1 MLQKIGDKL
10 QGQRWL
16 ALVMLGMLALVFA
29 AWGAYGIV
37 DFTNKTGNFA
47 AKVNGEEISLTEVK
61 RAWQQQEPQ
70 YLRLFGGDIPAAQR
84 DLLQAR
90 ILEGY
95 IRNAAVYQQAER
107 LGFAV
112 TDAQVQRAYQ
122 SEPAFQV
129 DGKFSP
135 QAARAALA
143 AAGISP
149 AAFDA
154 EQRRNLAMNQVASS
168 VALSEF
174 LTPTELARLQALE
187 DQQRELRFALLT
199 PQQFAGTAPV
209 APAAIEAWY
218 GAHTADYQTT
228 ESVNLAFGELSLS
241 DVAAAIKVSDAQL
254 RERYEKNR
262 ESYVSA
268 ERRQARHI
276 LLTFDKPEAEAAVK
290 AQADDLYKQLQ
301 AGKDFAE
308 LAKANSKDAGSASRG
323 GDLGWADRSTYVPA
337 FADALFALQAGQIS
351 APVKTQF
358 GYHIIKLE
366 GIEATKSRSLDEVR
380 GELLTQLA
388 REQAAERFGEK
399 QEQLQQRIE
408 RGVGNFD
415 ELVTEFG
422 LKPGTV
428 PAFLKGS
435 GGGSLGTDA
444 GLNQAVFSDRVIGQ
458 KAVGGPVS
466 LGEDRLVVFRA
477 IEHHPAQA
485 KPLTDVRDSIVAE
498 LLRQRGSSAARAA
511 ADAAVQRLNAGESFD
526 KIIAEL
532 KLKSEPAR
540 YVGRVDPGLPVQVLE
555 AAFAGRAPS
564 ADKPVRKALTL
575 DEGGAALL
583 AITGTRVAEAAASDA
598 RVQSQRM
605 AREQQRQGNLVTEAY
620 LTALMNA
627 AKVTRNSKAFE

>member
-1 MLQKIGDKL
+1 
-10 QGQRWL
+10 
-16 ALVMLGMLALVFA
+16 
-29 AWGAYGIV
+29 
-37 DFTNKTGNFA
+37 
-47 AKVNGEEISLTEVK
+47 
-61 RAWQQQEPQ
+61 
-70 YLRLFGGDIPAAQR
+70 
-84 DLLQAR
+84 
-90 ILEGY
+90 
-95 IRNAAVYQQAER
+95 
-107 LGFAV
+107 
-112 TDAQVQRAYQ
+112 
-122 SEPAFQV
+122 
-129 DGKFSP
+129 
-135 QAARAALA
+135 
-143 AAGISP
+143 
-149 AAFDA
+149 
-154 EQRRNLAMNQVASS
+154 MNQVASS